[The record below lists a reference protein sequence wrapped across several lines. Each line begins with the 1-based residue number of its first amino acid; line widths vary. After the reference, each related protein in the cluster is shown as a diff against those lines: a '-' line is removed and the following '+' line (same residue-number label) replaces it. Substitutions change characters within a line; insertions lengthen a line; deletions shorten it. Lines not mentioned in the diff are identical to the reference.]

1 MRVEFRLASG
11 FHPRQLI
18 EDDMR
23 FLLTMNMPSYAGNSV
38 HQINA
43 EYPVKSLEE
52 FVEALATNDF
62 IVVEEFYKDR
72 NDGEYYSR
80 GHVVLNHRY
89 IGKIKILGQYK
100 ED

>member
-1 MRVEFRLASG
+1 MRVGFRLASG
-11 FHPRQLI
+11 PHLHQSI

-23 FLLTMNMPSYAGNSV
+23 FLLTMNMPSYSGNSV

-43 EYPVKSLEE
+43 EYPVNSLEE
-52 FVEALATNDF
+52 FVKTLATNDF

-89 IGKIKILGQYK
+89 IGKIKVLGQYK